1 MKKVNKRIL
10 WMVLAVALL
19 AVVSICLYG
28 RSQLWGAGLNV
39 TVLDTGK
46 SDCILVEADG
56 RTMMIDAG
64 YEENGEQ
71 IVDFLRERG
80 IVRLDYLLITH
91 FDKDHIGGADQVLRA
106 VEVGEVIQPNGD
118 KDSKQYRQYTSAL
131 AGAGLTARRLSGTEE
146 FALGEASVRL
156 LAAQRTDYEGDN
168 DFSIMAE
175 LRYGERSF
183 LFAGDAEDVRLTEYL
198 EQAPGHF
205 DFLKV
210 PHHGRLGGRTEEFL
224 RAVSPNYAVITCSR
238 TEGAEWGV
246 TQLLQNMGCETYL
259 TTEGDVMLRCD
270 GARIRIWQE

>member
-28 RSQLWGAGLNV
+28 RFQLWGAGLNV

-91 FDKDHIGGADQVLRA
+91 FDKDQDR
-106 VEVGEVIQPNGD
+106 
-118 KDSKQYRQYTSAL
+118 K
-131 AGAGLTARRLSGTEE
+131 
-146 FALGEASVRL
+146 SV
-156 LAAQRTDYEGDN
+156 
-168 DFSIMAE
+168 
-175 LRYGERSF
+175 
-183 LFAGDAEDVRLTEYL
+183 V
-198 EQAPGHF
+198 
-205 DFLKV
+205 
-210 PHHGRLGGRTEEFL
+210 
-224 RAVSPNYAVITCSR
+224 
-238 TEGAEWGV
+238 
-246 TQLLQNMGCETYL
+246 
-259 TTEGDVMLRCD
+259 
-270 GARIRIWQE
+270 